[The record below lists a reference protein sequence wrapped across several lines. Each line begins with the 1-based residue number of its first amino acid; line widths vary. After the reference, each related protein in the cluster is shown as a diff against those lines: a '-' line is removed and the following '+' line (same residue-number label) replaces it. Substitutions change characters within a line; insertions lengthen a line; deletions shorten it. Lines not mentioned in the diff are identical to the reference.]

1 VAPPGNT
8 VRFQGQQ
15 FDEESGLHYNRRRYY
30 DTTTGRFISHD
41 PIRLAG
47 GFNLYQYAPNPIAWI
62 DSLGLSCCNCL
73 YRGVSAKHPAIGE
86 AKQGVVRAADP
97 TANLTPEQ
105 HAEGGL
111 TGESQFVSWTPNK
124 ELALKHANKDGPG
137 GVLLSVPRGTP
148 KEGDSWAWGWAHIND
163 WGETEMLQTGT
174 RTGVHVSR
182 EGCL

>member
-1 VAPPGNT
+1 M
-8 VRFQGQQ
+8 
-15 FDEESGLHYNRRRYY
+15 
-30 DTTTGRFISHD
+30 
-41 PIRLAG
+41 AG
-47 GFNLYQYAPNPIAWI
+47 GTNLYQYAPNPIAWV
-62 DSLGLSCCNCL
+62 DPLGLSCCNCL

-124 ELALKHANKDGPG
+124 DLALKHANKDGPG
-137 GVLLSVPRGTP
+137 GVLLSVPRGAP

-163 WGETEMLQTGT
+163 WSETEMLQTGT